1 MFFSYYTSVFIYT
14 DQIHV
19 EVHWLYSIRVICYVL
34 SYFPTDRVCWDFILF
49 EGGLSFLL
57 SPSACS
63 KKEPLIIGGFFV
75 LFWVFSYILK
85 CFEVTVF
92 VIWRYTNT
100 NRIELNMSI
109 WAQDVGSRSTGKST
123 MTESRLLLCKESG
136 MLKLNTLSFFCVFYC
151 SWTWTCLVVSGDIS
165 SLKSGIAI
173 RVSGGL

>member
-1 MFFSYYTSVFIYT
+1 MSYPISLQTGSAGISSCLKRVFPFCCH
-14 DQIHV
+14 Q
-19 EVHWLYSIRVICYVL
+19 VL
-34 SYFPTDRVCWDFILF
+34 
-49 EGGLSFLL
+49 
-57 SPSACS
+57 AQ
-63 KKEPLIIGGFFV
+63 KKGPLIIGGFFV

-92 VIWRYTNT
+92 VIWRYT

-136 MLKLNTLSFFCVFYC
+136 MLNLNTLSFFCVFYC
-151 SWTWTCLVVSGDIS
+151 SWTWTCLGVSGDIS